1 MLLKILKET
10 DKEKVKQYIDKLPEG
25 KQYIVEIK
33 QKRSIRSIQ
42 QNRLYW
48 LWIACICDETGGD
61 KDSVH
66 SELGEM
72 FLPKEQRKGIIEI
85 REIPVSTSSL
95 NTLQFT
101 NYLESINVF
110 ASSELGI
117 VLPNPDDLYWDEF
130 YSKYKDFI

>member
-1 MLLKILKET
+1 MLLKILKPP
-10 DKEKVKQYIDKLPEG
+10 DREKVKQYIDKLPEN
-25 KQYIVEIK
+25 KQFTVEIK

-66 SELGEM
+66 DELGEM
-72 FLPKEQRKGIIEI
+72 FLPKKQFKAITQIVEK
-85 REIPVSTSSL
+85 PVSTT
-95 NTLQFT
+95 TLDTLEFT
-101 NYLESINVF
+101 RYLGHVQIF

-117 VLPNPDDLYWDEF
+117 ILPNPEDLYWEEF
-130 YSKYKDFI
+130 AAKYQDYF